1 MMRAAGVGRY
11 QVVVTRSGA
20 YPDTEVTR
28 VLNAQPETER
38 VVGATGRNVT
48 VPGIGD
54 PVNMQL
60 YRGDVSRLGYF
71 LVAGRWFGAPGEVV
85 APRATLDQAHLRVGD
100 SFTGTAEGRPLR
112 LHVVGEVFNVNNL
125 GISLWTGLDTYSP
138 VRSDVSPASYLITL
152 RPGSDVNAYLRR
164 VAAAQPDFIDAQ
176 PTDTSTIGPVKI
188 IDSVLLVIAAVLCL
202 IGIAGVF
209 NTLLLNTRERI
220 RDTAILK
227 AVGMT
232 PRQVVVM
239 VAASAGVLALI
250 GGGLA
255 VPIGLGLHR
264 VLLDAV
270 SSATGNDTPT
280 GIYSVFNPGELA
292 IIPLIAVAVAIIA
305 ALIPARWA
313 ADTNVVQV
321 LHSE

>member
-1 MMRAAGVGRY
+1 M
-11 QVVVTRSGA
+11 
-20 YPDTEVTR
+20 
-28 VLNAQPETER
+28 
-38 VVGATGRNVT
+38 
-48 VPGIGD
+48 
-54 PVNMQL
+54 
-60 YRGDVSRLGYF
+60 
-71 LVAGRWFGAPGEVV
+71 
-85 APRATLDQAHLRVGD
+85 
-100 SFTGTAEGRPLR
+100 
-112 LHVVGEVFNVNNL
+112 VGEVFNVNNL

-138 VRSDVSPASYLITL
+138 VRSDVSPAYYLITL
-152 RPGSDVNAYLRR
+152 RPGSDVNAYVRR

-220 RDTAILK
+220 RDSAILK

-250 GGGLA
+250 GGLLA

-264 VLLDAV
+264 VLLDVV

-280 GIYSVFNPGELA
+280 GMYSVFNPGELA

>member
-1 MMRAAGVGRY
+1 
-11 QVVVTRSGA
+11 
-20 YPDTEVTR
+20 
-28 VLNAQPETER
+28 
-38 VVGATGRNVT
+38 
-48 VPGIGD
+48 
-54 PVNMQL
+54 MQL

-138 VRSDVSPASYLITL
+138 VRSDVSPASHLITL
-152 RPGSDVNAYLRR
+152 RPGSDVNAHLRR

-250 GGGLA
+250 GGVLA